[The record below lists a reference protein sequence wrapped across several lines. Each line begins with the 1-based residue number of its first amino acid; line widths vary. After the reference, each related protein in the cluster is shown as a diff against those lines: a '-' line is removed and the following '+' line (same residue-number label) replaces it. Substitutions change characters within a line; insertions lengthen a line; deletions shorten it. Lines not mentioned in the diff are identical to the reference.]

1 MDVDQILPTITP
13 GDAVSNECLRMQEVL
28 IANGY
33 RSKIYAEIIDTRL
46 KSRIINYR
54 KYVDS
59 KEKVLIFHYSIGSD
73 ISDFVRSLK
82 CGKIMRYHNI
92 TPYQYFLSY
101 NNQLVNLC
109 KRGRE
114 DMSRMSN
121 DFIKSIADSEF
132 NKNELLNLGYK
143 NVEVLPI
150 LINFND
156 YKNIT
161 INKSLAD
168 ALAGTK
174 NIIFVGKIAPHKAQS
189 DLIKIFYYYHNYINT
204 KSRLILIGSYEG
216 FEKYYQELLKLIKV
230 LNLDNVVLTGK
241 IPFNDLIS
249 YYKCADLFLCASE
262 HEGFCVPIIE
272 AMYFDIPILAYKSTA
287 VPFTLNKSGVIFK
300 NKKKL
305 YDIAEMVNLIMSD
318 EKFKDNI
325 IKKEREVLAGYNSAD
340 VERKFAEII
349 NIRT

>member
-1 MDVDQILPTITP
+1 MDVDQMFPTITP

-33 RSKIYAEIIDTRL
+33 RSKIYAETIDTRL

-114 DMSRMSN
+114 DISRMSN

-132 NKNELLNLGYK
+132 NKNELLDLGYK

-174 NIIFVGKIAPHKAQS
+174 NIIFVGKIAPHKA
-189 DLIKIFYYYHNYINT
+189 KV
-204 KSRLILIGSYEG
+204 IL
-216 FEKYYQELLKLIKV
+216 
-230 LNLDNVVLTGK
+230 
-241 IPFNDLIS
+241 
-249 YYKCADLFLCASE
+249 
-262 HEGFCVPIIE
+262 
-272 AMYFDIPILAYKSTA
+272 
-287 VPFTLNKSGVIFK
+287 
-300 NKKKL
+300 
-305 YDIAEMVNLIMSD
+305 
-318 EKFKDNI
+318 
-325 IKKEREVLAGYNSAD
+325 
-340 VERKFAEII
+340 
-349 NIRT
+349 